1 MKFVNLILNEMNVL
15 STKDTGRN
23 MVYVLYLCQTTSQS
37 NQIQFNYSDKIIY
50 LEQNVVNIKFSFLT
64 MHNRQKIIDVNIFQ

>member
-23 MVYVLYLCQTTSQS
+23 MVCLIFMPNDIT
-37 NQIQFNYSDKIIY
+37 
-50 LEQNVVNIKFSFLT
+50 IKPDT
-64 MHNRQKIIDVNIFQ
+64 I